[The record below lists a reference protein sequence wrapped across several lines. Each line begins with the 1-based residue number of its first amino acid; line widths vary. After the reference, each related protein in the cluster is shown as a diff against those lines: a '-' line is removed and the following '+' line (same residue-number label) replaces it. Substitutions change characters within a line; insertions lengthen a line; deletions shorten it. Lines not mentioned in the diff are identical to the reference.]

1 LRHLYLKD
9 LNSKGVILFM
19 EQTRKQEMKNAVL
32 GKKVTKFVF
41 DKPSAR
47 ILETFR
53 NRYAK
58 RDYVINIDI
67 PEFTSICPLT
77 GQPDFAIIHIRYIP
91 DKKCIESKSLKLYI
105 FSYRN
110 FPEFHEDCV
119 NRILEDCIKACKPR
133 WVQVIGK
140 FNARGGITITPIT
153 EYKRPGYKLPE
164 EALRR
169 TDPIINI

>member
-1 LRHLYLKD
+1 LP
-9 LNSKGVILFM
+9 KGFKFKGIILFM
-19 EQTRKQEMKNAVL
+19 EQTRKDELKNAVL

-47 ILETFR
+47 ILETFQ

-58 RDYVINIDI
+58 RDYMINISI

-77 GQPDFAIIHIRYIP
+77 GQPDFAIIHMRYIP

-105 FSYRN
+105 FSHRN

-119 NRILEDCIKACKPR
+119 NRILEDCIKACEPR
-133 WVQVIGK
+133 WMQVIGK
-140 FNARGGITITPIT
+140 FNARGGISITPIA
-153 EYKRPGYKLPE
+153 EYRRQGYKLPE

-169 TDPIINI
+169 LGTFNI